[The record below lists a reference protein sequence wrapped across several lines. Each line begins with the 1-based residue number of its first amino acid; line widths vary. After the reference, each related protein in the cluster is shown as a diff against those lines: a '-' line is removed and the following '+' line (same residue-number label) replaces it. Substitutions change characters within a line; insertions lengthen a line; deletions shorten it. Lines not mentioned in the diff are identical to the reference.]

1 MIEDRE
7 VKTTAPLTPYLYIIY
22 QTKFL
27 SGIYVQLLFTYIH
40 VLYKIPLTMY
50 KTPLKLGQ
58 WHESNFHRYHHSP
71 STLLCVQSYLKI
83 IVLLH

>member
-1 MIEDRE
+1 MTEDRQRSE
-7 VKTTAPLTPYLYIIY
+7 DHSSLDSLSVHYLPDQISFRDLRLIA
-22 QTKFL
+22 F
-27 SGIYVQLLFTYIH
+27 YVHSCTVQ
-40 VLYKIPLTMY
+40 M
-50 KTPLKLGQ
+50 PLKLGQ